1 MNNIDLEEKTYTTT
15 RRVFPYFSVG
25 LIVVG
30 AVMLIGGAVFY
41 KTSDAAKSYNGN
53 IVSVSEDID
62 LGKTESV
69 EIDVGAGKLEVRTS
83 SDDSIHIE
91 GDVPKNYV
99 IKESGG
105 ILRVD
110 LTKGWK
116 FDLTNFFNF
125 INGSQKVDAVLY
137 LPAKEYKKLDLEV
150 DAGELTVSDIKC
162 KEASFDSGAG
172 EITADGISC
181 TGKVKIDIGA
191 GDITLTD
198 SIAGGLDVDIGA
210 GDFNFDGEVNGDI
223 DVDTGAGDCEIAL
236 TNKEE
241 EYNKK
246 YSIKTDTGI
255 GDVKVTFNN

>member
-1 MNNIDLEEKTYTTT
+1 M
-15 RRVFPYFSVG
+15 
-25 LIVVG
+25 
-30 AVMLIGGAVFY
+30 
-41 KTSDAAKSYNGN
+41 
-53 IVSVSEDID
+53 
-62 LGKTESV
+62 
-69 EIDVGAGKLEVRTS
+69 
-83 SDDSIHIE
+83 
-91 GDVPKNYV
+91 
-99 IKESGG
+99 
-105 ILRVD
+105 
-110 LTKGWK
+110 
-116 FDLTNFFNF
+116 
-125 INGSQKVDAVLY
+125 
-137 LPAKEYKKLDLEV
+137 
-150 DAGELTVSDIKC
+150 TVSDIKC

-246 YSIKTDTGI
+246 YSIDTDTGV
-255 GDVKVTFNN
+255 GDIKITFDN